1 MLRRIPCPA
10 VQLTRRRPFSQ
21 RAPRAPHSLLAMST
35 VPPRSL
41 DAAPGGQAS
50 AKRPRTGPVA
60 NAAGGVAAGGE
71 AVPPAVPSPTAPGDH
86 VEKSWAFFRGLN
98 SPKLHVAP
106 MVDQSELAFR
116 MLCRKCVLLEAM
128 GRELCKGGDKRRLP
142 ENLSGSS
149 LPHVL
154 LNSGGRR
161 APGEPAARLRVRQPL
176 WRGNRGRDARQ
187 ALVACYYIPPR
198 ACREVSRAEGGGG
211 VPKGSSAAFFSC

>member
-60 NAAGGVAAGGE
+60 NATGGDVAGGE
-71 AVPPAVPSPTAPGDH
+71 VVVRGPPAVPSPTAPLPGDH
-86 VEKSWAFFRGLN
+86 LEKSWAFFRGLN

-116 MLCRKCVLLEAM
+116 MLCRKCVLLAAM
-128 GRELCKGGDKRRLP
+128 GREL
-142 ENLSGSS
+142 
-149 LPHVL
+149 
-154 LNSGGRR
+154 
-161 APGEPAARLRVRQPL
+161 
-176 WRGNRGRDARQ
+176 
-187 ALVACYYIPPR
+187 
-198 ACREVSRAEGGGG
+198 
-211 VPKGSSAAFFSC
+211 